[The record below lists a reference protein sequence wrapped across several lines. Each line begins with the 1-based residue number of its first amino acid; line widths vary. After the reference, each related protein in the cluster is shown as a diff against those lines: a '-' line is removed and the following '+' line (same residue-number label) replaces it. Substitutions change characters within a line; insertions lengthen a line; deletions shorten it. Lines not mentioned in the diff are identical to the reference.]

1 MALTYVKNATAARV
15 FFDGRGVEFHEK
27 FTKQDGTE
35 GVTKFTAWFES
46 APGISEGAVGNVSGL
61 TGVKARIWA
70 PEDGEARAVADIVLN
85 SARFEAADNGG
96 DSSGPF

>member
-46 APGISEGAVGNVSGL
+46 APGISEGQVGNVSGL
-61 TGVKARIWA
+61 TGVKARIWT
-70 PEDGEARAVADIVLN
+70 PDDGEARAVADIVLN
-85 SARFEAADNGG
+85 GARFEAVSGG
-96 DSSGPF
+96 DEGGPF